1 VARPFCQSAG
11 QIIRRAEAAVSGET
25 RNEMSGIDRGVQAG
39 VVQGGVHF
47 HGAAAPP
54 VPRQLPGAA
63 RHFVDR
69 SVEQDVLT
77 TVLNGMGAD
86 GSVLLST
93 IDGTAGVGKSTLAVH
108 WARQHRD
115 SFPDG
120 DLYVNLRGFDPVAEP
135 MQPAEAL
142 GTFLTAL
149 GVPAERIPADLE
161 ARAAQFRS
169 AVHGKRVLVLLD
181 NARSTEQVRPL
192 LPGSDTGLVLVTS
205 RDRLDVLVTLE
216 GAERVSLDLLT
227 AEKARELM
235 TRYLGEERAGA
246 EPGALEEVLERCA
259 GLPLA
264 LGIVAVRAAHSRERP
279 LSELVAELRDE
290 QARLDA
296 LEAGGIS
303 GVRAVF
309 SWSYRSLSEGAARLF
324 RLMGLPTGPDLSA
337 SAVAALGGLDVA
349 EAREFLD
356 ELTRTNLVDQSGKDR
371 YAFHDLLRAYA
382 AECANADEPQD
393 DREMALRRLFDFYLR
408 TSYAAEQQMIPHAP
422 RMPLQMPPATVP
434 GLWFNEDETALQWWE
449 DERRNLLAA
458 ARQSFTTGFP
468 VHTWQIP
475 YTLMYFF
482 HLRGYT
488 DDWIASYQLALEAA
502 DWLSERSV
510 RAALLYDLGIARSDR
525 KDYQGSARDAEKAAS
540 LYREFGDQDG
550 ECPALT
556 NLGNALID
564 AGCAKDAGQHLD
576 RALELSSALDSPY
589 YRGQVLHAIG
599 RRYAHLG
606 LLDEALQ
613 SFATALE
620 IDREIGEK
628 FGEGWVLH
636 HMADALFA
644 GGQLTEAA
652 EAYRKAAD
660 FRGEIGHRQGK
671 ARSLRSLAVA
681 LRAKDAPEEAREAL
695 QQAVVAFEE
704 LGDPEAEEIRTELER
719 SE

>member
-1 VARPFCQSAG
+1 M
-11 QIIRRAEAAVSGET
+11 SGET
-25 RNEMSGIDRGVQAG
+25 RNEMSGVDRGVQAG
-39 VVQGGVHF
+39 VVRGGVHF
-47 HGAAAPP
+47 HGSAGPP
-54 VPRQLPGAA
+54 VPRQLPGAV

-69 SVEQDVLT
+69 AVEQDVLT
-77 TVLNGMGAD
+77 TLLNGAGAD

-108 WARQHRD
+108 WARQHRE

-120 DLYVNLRGFDPVAEP
+120 ELYVNLRGFDPVAEP
-135 MQPAEAL
+135 MEPSEVL
-142 GTFLTAL
+142 GIFLAAL
-149 GVPAERIPADLE
+149 GVPAERVPADLD

-169 AVHGKRVLVLLD
+169 AAHGRRMLVLLD

-216 GAERVSLDLLT
+216 GAERVSLDLLS

-235 TRYLGEERAGA
+235 ARYLGAERAGA
-246 EPGALEEVLERCA
+246 EPAALEEVLDRCA

-264 LGIVAVRAAHSRERP
+264 LGIVAVRAARAPERP

-296 LEAGGIS
+296 LETGGIS

-349 EAREFLD
+349 EARGLLD

-382 AECANADEPQD
+382 AECANADEAQD

-434 GLWFNEDETALQWWE
+434 GLWFTEDETALRWWE
-449 DERRNLLAA
+449 DERRNLVAA

-482 HLRGYT
+482 RLRGCT
-488 DDWIASYQLALEAA
+488 DDWISSYTVAMEAA
-502 DWLSERSV
+502 DWLSERGV
-510 RAALLYDLGIARSDR
+510 RAELLQNVGMAYYDI
-525 KDYQGSARDAEKAAS
+525 KDYERSIQESDMAAALFRELGDAE
-540 LYREFGDQDG
+540 G
-550 ECPALT
+550 ESKVLPT
-556 NLGNALID
+556 LGHALID
-564 AGCAKDAGQHLD
+564 AGRAQDAVDPLE
-576 RALELSSALDSPY
+576 RALELS
-589 YRGQVLHAIG
+589 RGTGSEYVQGAVHNAF
-599 RRYAHLG
+599 G
-606 LLDEALQ
+606 LLYVQLRRADEGLAHFQKSLRI
-613 SFATALE
+613 SRKL
-620 IDREIGEK
+620 GEQ
-628 FGEGWVLH
+628 FGEGYILNNL
-636 HMADALFA
+636 ADAYFSA
-644 GGQLTEAA
+644 GQLDDAVEH
-652 EAYRKAAD
+652 YRKAAD
-660 FRGEIGHRQGK
+660 FRGEIGHRQGR

-681 LRAKDAPEEAREAL
+681 LRANDAPEEARGSL
-695 QQAVVAFEE
+695 QQALVAFEE
-704 LGDPEAEEIRTELER
+704 LGDPEADEIRAELEKAG
-719 SE
+719 